1 MKNKKKWLKFVYHI
15 WRVLKKK
22 KKPKSLQTR
31 SVDRRNYPLF
41 AIKLPPFKSM
51 LRHLVSVS
59 YCNCHL
65 RYIDRGL
72 GVYIKKPFLLKA
84 ADYVP
89 SSIYNGHKTSLKLLE
104 IWQSNQLYIV
114 HIPAVEIYTCIFL
127 HVIEVFIKAMPSHTS
142 HLHLCVN
149 GRIGNFD
156 LHVLANLTYQTFS
169 LV

>member
-1 MKNKKKWLKFVYHI
+1 M
-15 WRVLKKK
+15 
-22 KKPKSLQTR
+22 QTR

-84 ADYVP
+84 ADYVL

-114 HIPAVEIYTCIFL
+114 HIHVPAVEIYTCIFL
-127 HVIEVFIKAMPSHTS
+127 HVIEVFIKAMPAHTS

-156 LHVLANLTYQTFS
+156 LHVLANSTFQNLFSSFKCRLPELVSRYLTIFS
-169 LV
+169 H

>member
-1 MKNKKKWLKFVYHI
+1 M
-15 WRVLKKK
+15 
-22 KKPKSLQTR
+22 QTR

-72 GVYIKKPFLLKA
+72 GVYIKKKPFLLKA
-84 ADYVP
+84 ADYVL

-127 HVIEVFIKAMPSHTS
+127 HVTEVFIKAMPSHTS

-149 GRIGNFD
+149 GRIVNFD
-156 LHVLANLTYQTFS
+156 LHVLANLTFQNLFS
-169 LV
+169 SFKCRLPELISRCLTIFPPLK

>member
-1 MKNKKKWLKFVYHI
+1 MVKICVSYLTCS
-15 WRVLKKK
+15 KKK
-22 KKPKSLQTR
+22 KRNQNLCRRDR
-31 SVDRRNYPLF
+31 SIGVIILCSPLSF
-41 AIKLPPFKSM
+41 LLLNRCWGIWFRSPIVTVILDILTADWECIYK
-51 LRHLVSVS
+51 
-59 YCNCHL
+59 
-65 RYIDRGL
+65 
-72 GVYIKKPFLLKA
+72 KKPFLLKA

-114 HIPAVEIYTCIFL
+114 HVHVPAVEIYTCIFL
-127 HVIEVFIKAMPSHTS
+127 HVTEVFSKAMPSHTS

>member
-1 MKNKKKWLKFVYHI
+1 MVKICVSYLTCSK
-15 WRVLKKK
+15 KKK

-59 YCNCHL
+59 HCNCHL

-114 HIPAVEIYTCIFL
+114 HIHVPAVEIYTCIFL
-127 HVIEVFIKAMPSHTS
+127 HVIEVFIKAMPAHTS

-156 LHVLANLTYQTFS
+156 LHVLANLTFQTFS

>member
-1 MKNKKKWLKFVYHI
+1 MYIASYLDLVKGPLLQTMFPLFRDVTPLQWEVPQSVDAIYKSCLISTFHPRSSKYEEQKKLVKICVSYLTCSKK
-15 WRVLKKK
+15 KKK

-31 SVDRRNYPLF
+31 SVDQRNYPLF

-84 ADYVP
+84 ADYVL

-104 IWQSNQLYIV
+104 I
-114 HIPAVEIYTCIFL
+114 
-127 HVIEVFIKAMPSHTS
+127 
-142 HLHLCVN
+142 
-149 GRIGNFD
+149 
-156 LHVLANLTYQTFS
+156 
-169 LV
+169 

>member
-1 MKNKKKWLKFVYHI
+1 MKNKKKKWLKFVYHI

-84 ADYVP
+84 ADYVL

-114 HIPAVEIYTCIFL
+114 HIHIPAVEIYTCIFL
-127 HVIEVFIKAMPSHTS
+127 HVTEVFSKAMPSHTS
-142 HLHLCVN
+142 QLHFCVN
-149 GRIGNFD
+149 GRIGSAI
-156 LHVLANLTYQTFS
+156 LIYMYLQI
-169 LV
+169 